1 VLHAE
6 LRNFPARIESEVNVM
21 VKRRLTK
28 HERMVAAVVEQALHA
43 MIVTDLTI
51 ADIMDAAAQS
61 ARRRR
66 SEATTL

>member
-1 VLHAE
+1 
-6 LRNFPARIESEVNVM
+6 M

>member
-1 VLHAE
+1 MLHAE
-6 LRNFPARIESEVNVM
+6 LRNFPARIESEVSVM
-21 VKRRLTK
+21 VKRTLKK
-28 HERMVAAVVEQALHA
+28 HERVVAAVVEQALHA
-43 MIVTDLTI
+43 MIVTDLTV

>member
-1 VLHAE
+1 
-6 LRNFPARIESEVNVM
+6 M
-21 VKRRLTK
+21 VKRTLKK
-28 HERMVAAVVEQALHA
+28 HERVVAAVVEQALHA
-43 MIVTDLTI
+43 MIVTDLTV